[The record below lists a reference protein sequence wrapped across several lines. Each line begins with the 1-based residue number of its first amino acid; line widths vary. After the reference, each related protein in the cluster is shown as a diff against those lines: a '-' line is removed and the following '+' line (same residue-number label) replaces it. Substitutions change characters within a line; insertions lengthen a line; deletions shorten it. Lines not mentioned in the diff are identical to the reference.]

1 VILLV
6 LVLSMIKKQQ
16 LVPILE
22 IRMVIVVEIIRVV
35 KMDHVRQTNL
45 FMGENAV
52 QEALAVQATD
62 IINLTEQDVI
72 PTPLGV
78 LVKVVIIMEAVMK
91 KLMEKK

>member
-1 VILLV
+1 
-6 LVLSMIKKQQ
+6 
-16 LVPILE
+16 
-22 IRMVIVVEIIRVV
+22 VEIIRVV